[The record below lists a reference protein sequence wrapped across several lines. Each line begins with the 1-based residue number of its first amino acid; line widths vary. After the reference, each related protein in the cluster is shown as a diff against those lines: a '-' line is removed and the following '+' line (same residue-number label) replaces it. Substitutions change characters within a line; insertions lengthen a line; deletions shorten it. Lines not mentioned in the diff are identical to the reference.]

1 MLAKL
6 NNAHVASAE
15 SLRRS
20 WSARDIFVGTGGLR
34 VVWGC
39 ALFVLI
45 ALSLT
50 FAFQNVAAGWLERL
64 DSAPDGSRTPG
75 HVALD
80 RTLQWFAAII
90 ATWCM
95 SRIEKRRLS
104 AYGFGMKGFARLY
117 LRGALVGFACLSFL
131 LLVLWLAGAWRID
144 GMHLHGPAAWVYAF
158 AWGGAFALAAFSEET
173 QMRGYLLA
181 VLSRGMTFWPAA
193 ITLSLLFGALH
204 LGNGGENRIGI
215 LSAVVAG
222 IVFSYTI
229 RRTGSLAF
237 AFGMHAAWD
246 WGESFFYGTP
256 DSGQH
261 VYGYLFASHASGNAF
276 ISGGSAGPEGS
287 LLAVPVF
294 VLMGV
299 LTNWLSRRL
308 EHRCSHAGKLQL
320 TAAPIAPERP

>member
-1 MLAKL
+1 MFAKL
-6 NNAHVASAE
+6 NDAHLVTAE
-15 SLRRS
+15 SLRRQ
-20 WSARDIFVGTGGLR
+20 WSARGIFVDANGLR

-45 ALSLT
+45 TLGLT
-50 FAFQNVAAGWLERL
+50 FIFQNVAAGWLQRL

-80 RTLQWFAAII
+80 RALQWLAAII

-95 SRIEKRRLS
+95 SRIDKRRLS
-104 AYGFGMKGFARLY
+104 AYGFGMKGFAGLY
-117 LRGALVGFACLSFL
+117 LRGALIGFACLSLL
-131 LLVLWLAGAWRID
+131 LLVLLLAGAWRLD
-144 GMHLHGPAAWVYAF
+144 GMHLHGPSAWGYAF
-158 AWGGAFALAAFSEET
+158 AWGGAFTLAAFSEET

-181 VLSRGMTFWPAA
+181 ALSRGITFWSAA
-193 ITLSLLFGALH
+193 VTLSLLFGALH
-204 LGNGGENRIGI
+204 LGNGGENQIGI

-222 IVFSYTI
+222 IVFSYAI
-229 RRTGSLAF
+229 WKTGSLAF

-261 VYGYLFASHASGNAF
+261 VYGYLFASHPFGNTF

-287 LLAVPVF
+287 VLAVPAF
-294 VLMGV
+294 LLMGV
-299 LTNWLSRRL
+299 LANWLTRR
-308 EHRCSHAGKLQL
+308 
-320 TAAPIAPERP
+320 PERIQLLIAKETNTSEKRTS

>member
-1 MLAKL
+1 MFARL
-6 NNAHVASAE
+6 NEAPAVTVE
-15 SLRRS
+15 KLRRR
-20 WSARDIFVGTGGLR
+20 WSARDVFIGAGGLR
-34 VVWGC
+34 VGWGC
-39 ALFVLI
+39 PLFVLL
-45 ALSLT
+45 ALGLM
-50 FAFQNVAAGWLERL
+50 FIFQNVAAGWLQGL
-64 DSAPDGSRTPG
+64 DSTPNGSRTPG
-75 HVALD
+75 HLALD
-80 RTLQWFAAII
+80 RALQWLAAII

-95 SRIEKRRLS
+95 SRIDKRRLP
-104 AYGFGMKGFARLY
+104 AYGFGMKGFAGLY
-117 LRGALVGFACLSFL
+117 LRGALIGFACLSL
-131 LLVLWLAGAWRID
+131 LLLILLLGGAWGID
-144 GMHLHGPAAWVYAF
+144 GMHLHGSAAWSYAF

-181 VLSRGMTFWPAA
+181 VLSRGITFWPAA
-193 ITLSLLFGALH
+193 IALSLLFGALH

-215 LSAVVAG
+215 LTAVVAG

-261 VYGYLFASHASGNAF
+261 VYGYLFASHFSSNAF

-287 LLAVPVF
+287 VLAVPIF

-299 LTNWLSRRL
+299 LAHRVTRGTNIDRRMPASG
-308 EHRCSHAGKLQL
+308 H
-320 TAAPIAPERP
+320 